1 MKNREEKQM
10 KRIVILT
17 VAAAAFAA
25 GAWAQSSEVG
35 QRAENQQDR
44 IAQGVSSGSL
54 TAGETANLE
63 TKESA
68 IHQEVHTDRSLNGG
82 HLTGQEKQIVNQQQ
96 NQMSRQ
102 IYADKHN
109 AAVQKYGNNEVDAR
123 RENQQDRIASGI
135 ASGKLNAAQTAHLE
149 KGETSINNEV
159 HADRSANG
167 GKLTPAEKQQVN
179 RQQNAMSRK
188 IYRAKH

>member
-1 MKNREEKQM
+1 MIRLA
-10 KRIVILT
+10 ILT
-17 VAAAAFAA
+17 AAAAVSTA
-25 GAWAQSSEVG
+25 AWAQSSEVG

-44 IAQGVSSGSL
+44 IAQGAKSGSL
-54 TAGETANLE
+54 TAGETGNLE

-68 IHQEVHTDRSLNGG
+68 INQEVRTDRTLNGG
-82 HLTGQEKQIVNQQQ
+82 HLTGQEKKIVNRQQ

-109 AAVQKYGNNEVDAR
+109 AAVQKYGNDKVDAR
-123 RENQQDRIASGI
+123 RENQQDRIANGV
-135 ASGKLNAAQTAHLE
+135 ASGKLNAAKTARLE
-149 KGETSINNEV
+149 KGESSINKEV

-167 GKLTPAEKQQVN
+167 GKLTPAERQQVN
-179 RQQNAMSRK
+179 HQQSRMSRK